1 MLAARPP
8 TRLDAIARARA
19 AVIDEGHEGA
29 VPWVAP
35 WIASSW
41 QRCIALGHRPQ
52 QRVGFD
58 VITAAAVRRTL
69 DASAALRRAA
79 APVLDDLA
87 RTIAPTR
94 YFSVLTDAAGIVVAL
109 GGAPDRADR
118 RVGAIARV
126 GVDLSEPSVGTTA
139 IGAALGEQQPVWL
152 HRGEHFFDDTA
163 VYSCAGA
170 PIAGPDGRC
179 VGMLDLTGVEADERP
194 ELRHLAARMAQR
206 IESALLLAQPRA
218 LLLGL
223 QWPGAAADEAV
234 GWLAIDADGA
244 VAGADRIA
252 RAMLALPAGGKPQL
266 DELFATP
273 MSRLFDLHR
282 GAAPVLLPL
291 WSGVTLQAQ
300 VGDGRHDDTAPRLR
314 ESASALIAQAV
325 RAAQGNVALA
335 ARRLGVSRATVYRH
349 LARART
355 RRSAG

>member
-1 MLAARPP
+1 MLAARPS

-19 AVIDEGHEGA
+19 AVMHEGA
-29 VPWVAP
+29 PAAPWVAP

-41 QRCIALGHRPQ
+41 QRCLALGQRPQ

-58 VITAAAVRRTL
+58 VVTAAAMRRTL

-94 YFSVLTDAAGIVVAL
+94 YFSVLTDDAGIVVAL
-109 GGAPDRADR
+109 GGAPDLADR
-118 RVGAIARV
+118 RVGAIARI

-139 IGAALGEQQPVWL
+139 IGAALGEQHPVWL

-206 IESALLLAQPRA
+206 IESALLLAQPHA

-223 QWPGAAADEAV
+223 QWPGAPADEPM
-234 GWLAIDADGA
+234 GWLATDADGR
-244 VAGADRIA
+244 VTGADRSA
-252 RAMLALPAGGKPQL
+252 RAMLALPVGGHAQL
-266 DELFATP
+266 DELFATS
-273 MSRLFDLHR
+273 MARLFDLKP
-282 GAAPVLLPL
+282 GSAPLELPL
-291 WSGVTLQAQ
+291 WSGVTLLAQA
-300 VGDGRHDDTAPRLR
+300 GDGARAESAPRLR
-314 ESASALIAQAV
+314 ESASAQIAQAV

-335 ARRLGVSRATVYRH
+335 AARLGVSRATVYRH

-355 RRSAG
+355 RSGAG